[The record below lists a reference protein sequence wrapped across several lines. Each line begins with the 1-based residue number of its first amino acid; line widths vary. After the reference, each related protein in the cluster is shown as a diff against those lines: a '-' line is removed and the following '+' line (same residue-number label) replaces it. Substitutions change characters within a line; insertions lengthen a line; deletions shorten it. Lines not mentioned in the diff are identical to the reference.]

1 MQENTEENYKGW
13 TGSKRAVFVCN
24 GAKGHAQEERAEYD
38 YYASDPSA
46 ATWLME
52 IEPQIT
58 DIYEPCV
65 GEGHLATEFNK
76 AGKLKAVSDLID
88 RGYYPEG
95 IPAKYGLDFLKM
107 NKVWKGDMATNP
119 PFACYDSET
128 EVLTR
133 EGWKHFKDIDGT
145 EDILSCNIDTRE
157 LSYSKISKVMSYD
170 VNEKL
175 YHFESPFLDLKV
187 TSNHRMF
194 CIHHKKGYVQRLGND
209 VLTAKDVYKTS
220 SVFPRY
226 GYSFKAD
233 KDLEFITIPGCYVS
247 NGQRDIW
254 HEDIQVP
261 VETWLRFFGLWIADG
276 CYRDSLNSQGNR
288 RFTIS
293 IKQHEKTVE
302 KVKEIVGALP
312 FKMKVLKNRNR
323 HSYNVEINSKQLWLF
338 MSQFGKSETKFI
350 PSYLKELPSE
360 KLQILLESYMFG
372 DCGHLKNGGFVL
384 KTVSKQLSEDLQEI
398 ILKLGSIPSI
408 SSRSYK
414 TSKGIDRT
422 LWSIMYNKEPRRT
435 YKTTFYGEPKME
447 DYNGKVYCVSLV
459 KNGFMVVRRNG
470 KVSIS
475 GNSGIEWVKHSLDCI
490 TEGHYLALFMK
501 ITFLEG
507 KSRKAFFEKYPPIR
521 VWVSSSRIPCA
532 RNGEFEQPKK
542 DKEGNVVL
550 DEAGNPIMQRQSSA
564 ACYCWFIWQ
573 KGYKGP
579 TELKW
584 FN

>member
-1 MQENTEENYKGW
+1 MKEHNKMQENTEENYKGW

-58 DIYEPCV
+58 NIYEPCV
-65 GEGHLATEFNK
+65 GEGHLAKEFNK

-107 NKVWKGDMATNP
+107 DKVWKGDMATNP
-119 PFACYDSET
+119 PF
-128 EVLTR
+128 
-133 EGWKHFKDIDGT
+133 K
-145 EDILSCNIDTRE
+145 
-157 LSYSKISKVMSYD
+157 
-170 VNEKL
+170 
-175 YHFESPFLDLKV
+175 DLK
-187 TSNHRMF
+187 
-194 CIHHKKGYVQRLGND
+194 
-209 VLTAKDVYKTS
+209 
-220 SVFPRY
+220 
-226 GYSFKAD
+226 
-233 KDLEFITIPGCYVS
+233 
-247 NGQRDIW
+247 
-254 HEDIQVP
+254 
-261 VETWLRFFGLWIADG
+261 
-276 CYRDSLNSQGNR
+276 
-288 RFTIS
+288 
-293 IKQHEKTVE
+293 
-302 KVKEIVGALP
+302 
-312 FKMKVLKNRNR
+312 
-323 HSYNVEINSKQLWLF
+323 
-338 MSQFGKSETKFI
+338 
-350 PSYLKELPSE
+350 
-360 KLQILLESYMFG
+360 
-372 DCGHLKNGGFVL
+372 
-384 KTVSKQLSEDLQEI
+384 
-398 ILKLGSIPSI
+398 
-408 SSRSYK
+408 
-414 TSKGIDRT
+414 
-422 LWSIMYNKEPRRT
+422 
-435 YKTTFYGEPKME
+435 
-447 DYNGKVYCVSLV
+447 
-459 KNGFMVVRRNG
+459 
-470 KVSIS
+470 
-475 GNSGIEWVKHSLDCI
+475 EWVKHSLDCI